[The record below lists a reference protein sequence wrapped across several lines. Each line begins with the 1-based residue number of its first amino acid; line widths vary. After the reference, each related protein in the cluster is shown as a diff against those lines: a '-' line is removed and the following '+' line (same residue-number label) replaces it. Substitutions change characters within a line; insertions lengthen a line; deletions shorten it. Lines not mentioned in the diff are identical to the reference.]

1 MSYPT
6 LHDNVAAT
14 VRNQFVELSP
24 EVLSPEAAVERL
36 TTLVGAERL
45 SRDVAAP
52 QEVTLLCQWLNY
64 LPLGLELVGQYLAQN
79 PRLSLAE
86 LLKRLKAQQLQDE
99 AIDLDKQQMQTI
111 DSIPQQGVRAV
122 FELSWQKL
130 DRMTQHVGQLLSLF
144 APVVIP
150 WVFIDNLSKASPHL
164 NWAKADIKR
173 AKKQLKKWHLIEQV
187 ENRERCYIIHP
198 LIRTFLQEKLA
209 TSEQA
214 DQFRQDFAHA
224 MVEFAHHIPDSPSLQ
239 DIESVKDAI
248 PHLEEVAQTLTASL
262 RDEDLVWL
270 FDKLGRFYKNQG
282 LYTLAEPWFGKCL
295 LVAQDRLGNDH
306 SEVASTLNNLAGFY
320 YSQGRYGE
328 AEPLYLEALELKKR
342 LLGDKHLD
350 VAATLNNL
358 AALYDAQGRYS
369 EAEPLYVQ
377 ALELRKCLLGEDHPD
392 VATSLNN
399 LALLYYSQGRHSKAE
414 PLYLQALELRKRLLR
429 EDHPDIATTLSNLA
443 LLYYSQGR
451 YTKAEPLLVQA
462 LELSE
467 RVLGSNHPKTL
478 IFRENLATFQAK
490 MGSKN
495 SWLEQILNYSER
507 LP

>member
-1 MSYPT
+1 MSYQI
-6 LHDNVAAT
+6 LHED
-14 VRNQFVELSP
+14 
-24 EVLSPEAAVERL
+24 
-36 TTLVGAERL
+36 
-45 SRDVAAP
+45 
-52 QEVTLLCQWLNY
+52 
-64 LPLGLELVGQYLAQN
+64 
-79 PRLSLAE
+79 
-86 LLKRLKAQQLQDE
+86 K
-99 AIDLDKQQMQTI
+99 AIDLDEQQMQKT

-122 FELSWQKL
+122 FELSWRKL
-130 DRMTQHVGQLLSLF
+130 DRMTQRVGQLLSLF

-150 WVFIDNLSKASPHL
+150 WRFVEKLSGSNLHL
-164 NWAKADIKR
+164 NLAKADIKR
-173 AKKQLKKWHLIEQV
+173 AKKQLNKWHLIERV
-187 ENRERCYIIHP
+187 ENREHCYIIHP
-198 LIRTFLQEKLA
+198 LIQTCLQEKLA
-209 TSEQA
+209 ASEQA
-214 DQFRQDFAHA
+214 DQFRQDFARA
-224 MVEFAHHIPDSPSLQ
+224 VVEVAHQIPDSPSLK
-239 DIESVKDAI
+239 DIELVKDTI

-270 FDKLGRFYKNQG
+270 FDKLGRFYKSQG
-282 LYTLAEPWFGKCL
+282 LYALAEPWFGKCL

-306 SEVASTLNNLAGFY
+306 SDVATILNNLAGFY
-320 YSQGRYGE
+320 YSQCRYGE

-342 LLGDKHLD
+342 LLGDHHPD

-377 ALELRKCLLGEDHPD
+377 ALEQRKRWLGEDHPD

-399 LALLYYSQGRHSKAE
+399 LALLYYSQGRHTQAE
-414 PLYLQALELRKRLLR
+414 PLYIQALELRKRLLT
-429 EDHPDIATTLSNLA
+429 EDHPDVATTLSNLA

-467 RVLGSNHPKTL
+467 RLLGVNHPKTL

-495 SWLEQILNYSER
+495 SWLQQIMNHSDQLR
-507 LP
+507 